1 MEIYDLILFAG
12 QSNMAGRGIVTD
24 KWPQKAPVLVK
35 GAGYEY
41 RAITAP
47 DRLCPIEE
55 PFGADENNP
64 DGIFEPGMK
73 TGSMVT
79 AFVNEYYKLTHI
91 PVLAVSASKGGS
103 SISEWQG
110 NNDFLSDAIARYRKA
125 TEYAQKNPIEIRHK
139 YVLWC
144 QGETDG
150 DRATDIEAYGKLFI
164 NMFSQLQGAGIEKC
178 FMITIGEYNG
188 ELGYENNYVNIRNK
202 QLDIAKSMENIVLV
216 CDEFHKMK
224 ARGLMKDDFHYY
236 QEAYNEVGTIAGK
249 TAGAFV
255 MDSSLGGKNDAK

>member
-1 MEIYDLILFAG
+1 M
-12 QSNMAGRGIVTD
+12 Q
-24 KWPQKAPVLVK
+24 
-35 GAGYEY
+35 
-41 RAITAP
+41 
-47 DRLCPIEE
+47 
-55 PFGADENNP
+55 
-64 DGIFEPGMK
+64 
-73 TGSMVT
+73 
-79 AFVNEYYKLTHI
+79 
-91 PVLAVSASKGGS
+91 
-103 SISEWQG
+103 
-110 NNDFLSDAIARYRKA
+110 
-125 TEYAQKNPIEIRHK
+125 QKNHIEIRHK

>member
-79 AFVNEYYKLTHI
+79 AFVNEYYKLTHVQ
-91 PVLAVSASKGGS
+91 VLQMIQTS
-103 SISEWQG
+103 SITG
-110 NNDFLSDAIARYRKA
+110 
-125 TEYAQKNPIEIRHK
+125 
-139 YVLWC
+139 
-144 QGETDG
+144 
-150 DRATDIEAYGKLFI
+150 
-164 NMFSQLQGAGIEKC
+164 
-178 FMITIGEYNG
+178 
-188 ELGYENNYVNIRNK
+188 
-202 QLDIAKSMENIVLV
+202 
-216 CDEFHKMK
+216 
-224 ARGLMKDDFHYY
+224 
-236 QEAYNEVGTIAGK
+236 
-249 TAGAFV
+249 
-255 MDSSLGGKNDAK
+255 

>member
-1 MEIYDLILFAG
+1 
-12 QSNMAGRGIVTD
+12 MA
-24 KWPQKAPVLVK
+24 
-35 GAGYEY
+35 
-41 RAITAP
+41 
-47 DRLCPIEE
+47 
-55 PFGADENNP
+55 
-64 DGIFEPGMK
+64 
-73 TGSMVT
+73 
-79 AFVNEYYKLTHI
+79 
-91 PVLAVSASKGGS
+91 
-103 SISEWQG
+103 G

-125 TEYAQKNPIEIRHK
+125 IEYAQKNHIEIRHK

-164 NMFSQLQGAGIEKC
+164 NMFSKLQGAGIETC
-178 FMITIGEYNG
+178 FMITIGKYNG

-202 QLDIAKSMENIVLV
+202 QLDIAKSMKNIVLV

-249 TAGAFV
+249 TAGTFV
-255 MDSSLGGKNDAK
+255 MDSSLGGENDAK

>member
-125 TEYAQKNPIEIRHK
+125 TEYAQKNHIEIRHK

-164 NMFSQLQGAGIEKC
+164 NMFSQLQGAGIE
-178 FMITIGEYNG
+178 N
-188 ELGYENNYVNIRNK
+188 
-202 QLDIAKSMENIVLV
+202 VL
-216 CDEFHKMK
+216 
-224 ARGLMKDDFHYY
+224 
-236 QEAYNEVGTIAGK
+236 
-249 TAGAFV
+249 
-255 MDSSLGGKNDAK
+255 